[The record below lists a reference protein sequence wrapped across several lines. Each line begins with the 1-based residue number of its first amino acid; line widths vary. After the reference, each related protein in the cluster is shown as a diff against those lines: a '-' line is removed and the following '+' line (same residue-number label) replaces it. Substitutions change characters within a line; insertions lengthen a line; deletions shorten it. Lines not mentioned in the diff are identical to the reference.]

1 MTREQ
6 AIQILVDSECAR
18 WGEDERGNAI
28 RANANRSVALAIN
41 EIANRIELE
50 KWAEY
55 MPAGLDPNA
64 LRAAAK
70 KLMTSDDRR
79 VLRRG
84 G

>member
-6 AIQILVDSECAR
+6 AIQILVDAECSR
-18 WGEDERGNAI
+18 WGEQERESAERMHGK
-28 RANANRSVALAIN
+28 RSAALAIN
-41 EIANRIELE
+41 EVANRIELE
-50 KWAEY
+50 AWEKH
-55 MPAGLDPNA
+55 MPSGLDSNA